1 MPLGIALKDH
11 HVSSAP
17 YYQNFWEIT
26 LVLKSNQPFSFVIF
40 VGSGSLRA
48 KFELSEGPTKPATLA
63 VQFTNEGN
71 TLSGIDVELV
81 GTGYRLS
88 LLKKR
93 FTSGKTPMYLHIQIN
108 MLYSAKLYIMKL
120 FNVMHK

>member
-1 MPLGIALKDH
+1 MPAPGG
-11 HVSSAP
+11 AP
-17 YYQNFWEIT
+17 YSPVHFMVRKLLYFLPN
-26 LVLKSNQPFSFVIF
+26 NQLLSCVVF

-48 KFELSEGPTKPATLA
+48 KFELSGGPSKPATLA
-63 VQFTNEGN
+63 VQFMSEGN

-93 FTSGKTPMYLHIQIN
+93 FATGKTLTC
-108 MLYSAKLYIMKL
+108 LYIQV
-120 FNVMHK
+120 NVIYSFVLSSKI